1 MPSVV
6 TRVTESRNQV
16 TSFPAIGLF
25 AHTTTFRDSL
35 TVKMSVSDRG
45 YTILL
50 THLHN
55 PTSTLSL
62 PTIQGA
68 LAHHLATLSP
78 LPTPLAAT
86 AISSPF
92 FLSQPLTHTKLTSL
106 LTAFRHAT
114 HLKFR
119 ALRDADK
126 SRSGFS
132 ALFRK
137 TLNGAM
143 GQWVTDVIKGVQGG
157 HPVLR
162 LACCS
167 GLLLGVED
175 LKQSD
180 HLEVGRSGL
189 ENETVVSLAE
199 VMDTYAFG
207 VTSGTP
213 TGVEEWEREFQPAG
227 QGELPSVPRTTYLTT
242 CTDVLS
248 LALILASQSLPLVS
262 QARLRALP
270 LPVLARVLTSTI
282 SATFKSGT
290 FLSSISPSTS
300 LTPEQ
305 HVHISSSSPL
315 AQTLRSMSSSPLTTS
330 IPSISRFTANT
341 LALLLDSPTSR
352 IDEGMCTVSD
362 TLKVLGEMSTKIE
375 TDWSKGTLASAT
387 KDQIDED
394 TKELTKSIWT
404 TLKTFLFSNVMLLDS
419 ILSAVVFVPP
429 YYSAITPSFIALQ
442 ALHTLSHLSFVIS
455 QFGGVTS
462 TAGGFGELKKT
473 FYLALDILAQAGD
486 KADAYVEEA
495 CFSLQRTTGGVLLS
509 IRYVPTL

>member
-1 MPSVV
+1 
-6 TRVTESRNQV
+6 
-16 TSFPAIGLF
+16 
-25 AHTTTFRDSL
+25 
-35 TVKMSVSDRG
+35 MSVSDRG
-45 YTILL
+45 YALLL

-55 PTSTLSL
+55 PTSTLLL

-86 AISSPF
+86 AVSSPF

-132 ALFRK
+132 SLFRK
-137 TLNGAM
+137 TLNGALS
-143 GQWVTDVIKGVQGG
+143 QWVIDVVKGVQGG

-227 QGELPSVPRTTYLTT
+227 QGELPSMPRITYLTTT

-270 LPVLARVLTSTI
+270 LPVLARILTSTI

-315 AQTLRSMSSSPLTTS
+315 AQTLLSMSSSPLTAS

-375 TDWSKGTLASAT
+375 TDWLKGPLASAT

-394 TKELTKSIWT
+394 TRELTKSIWT

-419 ILSAVVFVPP
+419 VLSAILFVPP

-473 FYLALDILAQAGD
+473 FYLALDILAQTGD

-495 CFSLQRTTGGVLLS
+495 CFSLQRTAGGALLS
-509 IRYVPTL
+509 IRHVPTL